1 MRVLMVAP
9 YSLTRVGGVQGQ
21 VLGLTRALR
30 RLGVDVRVIGPCD
43 GPPPAPGVM
52 SVGTS
57 VGWESNGSIAPVAT
71 DARAARRTI
80 DLLRDIEPDVVHLHE
95 PVVPGPALA
104 LLLGS
109 EVPTVSTHHIAG
121 EVGRDWAL
129 PALRT
134 QMHRLAARVAVSAS
148 ARDTAIEA
156 YGGEYEVWWNGI
168 DVDDI
173 RRATPTRARRPAV
186 VFIGRH
192 EERKGLRVLIDA
204 WEGIDR
210 DAELW
215 IIGSGPETEALQ
227 RRGLD
232 GVVWLGRVDDDE
244 RDARLGGATVF
255 CAPALGGESFGVVLL
270 EAMAAGAAVVAS
282 DIDGYRNVATHEVD
296 ALLAAPGDVA
306 ALRSALRRV
315 LDDDALRTRLVDA
328 GQRRADQLSMR
339 LLAERYR
346 DLYTAVA

>member
-43 GPPPAPGVM
+43 GPPPAPGIM

-57 VGWESNGSIAPVAT
+57 VGWESNGSIAPIAT

-80 DLLRDIEPDVVHLHE
+80 DVLRDLEPDVVHLHE

-121 EVGRDWAL
+121 DVGRDWAL

-148 ARDTAIEA
+148 ARETAIDA

-168 DVDDI
+168 DVDDV
-173 RRATPTRARRPAV
+173 RRAIPTPTRRPAV

-192 EERKGLRVLIDA
+192 EERKGLRVLLDA
-204 WEGIDR
+204 WDGIDR

-215 IIGSGPETEALQ
+215 VIGSGPETEELQ
-227 RRGLD
+227 RRGVPD
-232 GVVWLGRVDDDE
+232 VVWLGRVDDAE
-244 RDARLGGATVF
+244 RDARLRGATVF

-282 DIDGYRNVATHEVD
+282 DIDGYRNVATHELD
-296 ALLAAPGDVA
+296 ALLAAPGDVQELRA
-306 ALRSALRRV
+306 ALRRAL
-315 LDDDALRTRLVDA
+315 DEDALRARLVEA
-328 GQRRADQLSMR
+328 GHRRADQLSMR